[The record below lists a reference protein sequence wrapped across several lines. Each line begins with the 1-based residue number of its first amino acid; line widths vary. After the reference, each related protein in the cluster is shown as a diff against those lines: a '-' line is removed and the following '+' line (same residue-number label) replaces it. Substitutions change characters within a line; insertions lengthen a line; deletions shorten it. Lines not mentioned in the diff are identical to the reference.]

1 MTSGSGSG
9 STEQPAVPTNKPLPS
24 EVRTSAIRSAE
35 RPRSHGEIVT
45 YRTMPYEKY
54 LLTARWRS
62 TRNRALKLAGYSC
75 SRCQVTRDL
84 QVHHLSYERLGDEL
98 DTDLEVLCRGCHLG
112 HHVNEIETNLGVYF
126 KIVEDVLSGE
136 RFTHLSD
143 LIEAVKCRC
152 AKLKIK
158 YASGQV
164 QTVIARMKDDR
175 LSIQVPKKYAEIA
188 KVSEPHEPLTRAEAA
203 GLAQKYGAFAFM
215 KHMPSVP
222 RFTQKQADSLLAL
235 KKVYAPAVLDQ
246 IERCEEAE
254 RIAAEAEAK
263 ARRDE

>member
-1 MTSGSGSG
+1 
-9 STEQPAVPTNKPLPS
+9 
-24 EVRTSAIRSAE
+24 
-35 RPRSHGEIVT
+35 
-45 YRTMPYEKY
+45 MPYEQY
-54 LLTARWRS
+54 LLTGHWRS
-62 TRNRALKLAGYSC
+62 VRNWKLKQAWYQC
-75 SRCQVTRDL
+75 AYCQVTRGL
-84 QVHHLSYERLGDEL
+84 EVHHRTYERLGEEL

-126 KIVEDVLSGE
+126 KIVEDVLAGE

-158 YASGQV
+158 YAAGQV

-222 RFTQKQADSLLAL
+222 RFTQKQADSLRAIKILAQATI
-235 KKVYAPAVLDQ
+235 YQ
-246 IERCEEAE
+246 IQRCEEVE
-254 RIAAEAEAK
+254 HIAAEAEADARKQLDAGK
-263 ARRDE
+263 AS